1 MKNTHKIWEKAA
13 LSLLMV
19 LFTSADLI
27 AQAAA
32 YGTVGAQE
40 FRAGASV
47 SNVTPPLGKGI
58 VGNFGTPP
66 PAVHVYDEL
75 HARTL
80 VLDDGSTQLA
90 FVVVDNVAIKREVF
104 DEAKRLIAERT
115 GLPTTN
121 ILMSATHTH
130 SCIGAGGGPEGDD
143 LGWCT
148 WNEGE
153 PLVGYQNFLVD
164 RIVDGVQI
172 ALNNLE
178 PARIGWGAGEV
189 PQHVF
194 NRRWKM
200 KEPDRKS
207 VV

>member
-1 MKNTHKIWEKAA
+1 MKPIYKIVKHFLVWQCMLFSAVLSAGGLAA
-13 LSLLMV
+13 VPAENL
-19 LFTSADLI
+19 
-27 AQAAA
+27 
-32 YGTVGAQE
+32 

-66 PAVHVYDEL
+66 PAVHVHDEL
-75 HARTL
+75 YARTL

-90 FVVVDNVAIKREVF
+90 FVIVDNVAIKREVF
-104 DEAKRLIAERT
+104 DEAKWLIAERT